1 MVEVPESPDEG
12 LAAEELIHR
21 ASGAGLTLVTAES
34 CTAGLVADL
43 LAAVPGA
50 SKVLWGGFI
59 CYTEAAKIRMLGV
72 DESLLAQYGAVS
84 RETALAM
91 VNGALEKSSADLAVS
106 VTGLAGPD
114 GDGSGLPVGT
124 VWIGIVRRGEEPAAR
139 MYRFA
144 GSRQE
149 VRRAAAREALE
160 SLARLLPGLAGV

>member
-1 MVEVPESPDEG
+1 MLFS
-12 LAAEELIHR
+12 LAKDLIRR
-21 ASGAGLTLVTAES
+21 ASGAGLTVVTAES

-59 CYTEAAKIRMLGV
+59 CYTEAAKTCMLGIA
-72 DESLLAQYGAVS
+72 ESLLVQYGAVS

-91 VNGALEKSSADLAVS
+91 ANGSLEKSGADLAVS

-124 VWIGIVRRGEEPAAR
+124 VWIGAGRRGEEPSAR
-139 MYRFA
+139 MYRFT

-149 VRRAAAREALE
+149 VRHAAVREALE
-160 SLARLLPGLAGV
+160 SLARLLLT

>member
-1 MVEVPESPDEG
+1 MPDEG
-12 LAAEELIHR
+12 LVPENFIRR
-21 ASGAGLTLVTAES
+21 ASGAGLTVVTAES

-59 CYTEAAKIRMLGV
+59 CYTEAAKKGMLGLE
-72 DESLLAQYGAVS
+72 ESLLSQYGAVS

-91 VNGALEKSSADLAVS
+91 VRGALEKSGADFAVS

-124 VWIGIVRRGEEPAAR
+124 VWIGAGRRGEEPGAR
-139 MYRFA
+139 VYRFA
-144 GSRQE
+144 GPRQE

-160 SLARLLPGLAGV
+160 SLARLLPRSAGL